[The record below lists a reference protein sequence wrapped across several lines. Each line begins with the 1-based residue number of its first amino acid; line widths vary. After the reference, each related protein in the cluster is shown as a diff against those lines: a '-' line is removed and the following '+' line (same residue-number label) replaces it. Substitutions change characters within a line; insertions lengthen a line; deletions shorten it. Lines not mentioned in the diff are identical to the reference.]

1 MSEAKRQHDE
11 KRAIEDRVVVS
22 RSGHAELGPD
32 IESILWRMLDLL
44 PVGIVLLDARDDFRI
59 SYSNPAHGS
68 WADADRL
75 PLEGKLLRDAFDT
88 VVPNGI
94 EEILREVVASG
105 VSRHWRRR
113 PFVGQ
118 RGAPVTLPGDLTL
131 WDWDVY
137 PVPSSDGVPRHVLM
151 AFTNQTESE
160 IVNETRRQFMNM
172 AAHELRTP
180 LTVIAGYLSLL
191 RDGSCGPV
199 PSRWVEP
206 LAILDR
212 QAADL
217 AGRIEDILLAARLDQ
232 HEATSVGDEMV
243 AVDVLVAE
251 ALDRAKPRA
260 GLLGAV
266 LSHESLP
273 ASTWARGRGWELG
286 RVLDILLDN
295 AMTYSARPADVR
307 VLIRVA
313 DSRVDVL
320 VKDAGRGIPAQCHEG
335 IFEQFYRV
343 DDPHF
348 GSPAGTGLGLY
359 IGRKLAEANGGALD
373 LERSRE
379 GHGSTFRLRL
389 QLAMM
394 A

>member
-1 MSEAKRQHDE
+1 VSEARRQHNQ
-11 KRAIEDRVVVS
+11 KRSVDDRVVVS
-22 RSGHAELGPD
+22 RPGHAELRPD
-32 IESILWRMLDLL
+32 IEPILWRMLDLL
-44 PVGIVLLDARDDFRI
+44 PVGIVLLDAQDDFRI
-59 SYSNPAHGS
+59 IYSNPAHGS

-75 PLEGKLLRDAFDT
+75 PLEGKLLREAFDT
-88 VVPNGI
+88 VESNGV

-118 RGAPVTLPGDLTL
+118 RGAPVSLPGDLTL
-131 WDWDVY
+131 WDWDVF
-137 PVPSSDGVPRHVLM
+137 PVPSSDGVLRHVLM
-151 AFTNQTESE
+151 AFTNRTESE

-199 PSRWVEP
+199 PSRWEEP
-206 LAILDR
+206 LAALDR

-217 AGRIEDILLAARLDQ
+217 AGRIEAILVAARLEQ
-232 HEATSVGDEMV
+232 NEATSVGDEMV

-260 GLLGAV
+260 ELLGAV
-266 LSHESLP
+266 LSHERSP
-273 ASTWARGRGWELG
+273 ASTWARGNRWGLG

-295 AMTYSARPADVR
+295 AMTYSAPPADVR
-307 VLIRVA
+307 VLIRLA
-313 DSRVDVL
+313 GSTVDVL
-320 VKDAGRGIPAQCHEG
+320 VEDAGRGIPAQHHEG

-343 DDPHF
+343 DDPDF
-348 GSPAGTGLGLY
+348 GYPAGTGLGLY

>member
-1 MSEAKRQHDE
+1 VSETKRQHNE
-11 KRAIEDRVVVS
+11 KRAVDDRVVVS
-22 RSGHAELGPD
+22 HPGHAEVRTG

-44 PVGIVLLDARDDFRI
+44 PVGIVLLDACDDFRI
-59 SYSNPAHGS
+59 IYSNPAHGS

-88 VVPNGI
+88 VVPNGV

-105 VSRHWRRR
+105 VSRHWHRT

-118 RGAPVTLPGDLTL
+118 RGAPVTLPGDVTL
-131 WDWDVY
+131 WDWDVF

-199 PSRWVEP
+199 PSRWEKP

-217 AGRIEDILLAARLDQ
+217 AGRIEDILLAARLEQ
-232 HEATSVGDEMV
+232 HEATTVGDETV

-251 ALDRAKPRA
+251 ALDRARPRA
-260 GLLGAV
+260 GLLDAV

-273 ASTWARGRGWELG
+273 ASTWVKGRGWELG
-286 RVLDILLDN
+286 RVMDILLDN
-295 AMTYSARPADVR
+295 AMTYSAQPADIR

-313 DSRVDVL
+313 GSTVDVL
-320 VKDAGRGIPAQCHEG
+320 VEDAGRGIPAQHHEG

-348 GSPAGTGLGLY
+348 GYPAGTGLGLY
-359 IGRKLAEANGGALD
+359 IGRKLAEANGGELD

-379 GHGSTFRLRL
+379 GHGSTFRFRL

-394 A
+394 P

>member
-1 MSEAKRQHDE
+1 MSEGKRQHNE
-11 KRAIEDRVVVS
+11 KRAIDDAVVS
-22 RSGHAELGPD
+22 RPGHTELRPD
-32 IESILWRMLDLL
+32 IESVMWRMLDLL

-59 SYSNPAHGS
+59 IYSNPVHGS

-88 VVPNGI
+88 VVPNGV

-105 VSRHWRRR
+105 VSRHWHRR

-131 WDWDVY
+131 WDWDVF
-137 PVPSSDGVPRHVLM
+137 PVPSSDGVTRHVLM

-199 PSRWVEP
+199 PSRWEEP

-217 AGRIEDILLAARLDQ
+217 AGRVEDILLAARLEQ
-232 HEATSVGDEMV
+232 HEGTSVGDEMV

-266 LSHESLP
+266 LSHGKLP
-273 ASTWARGRGWELG
+273 ASTWARGHGWELG

-295 AMTYSARPADVR
+295 AMTYSVRPADVR
-307 VLIRVA
+307 VLNRVA
-313 DSRVDVL
+313 GSTVDIL
-320 VKDAGRGIPAQCHEG
+320 VKDAGRGIPAQHHEG
-335 IFEQFYRV
+335 VFEQFYRV
-343 DDPHF
+343 DDLHF
-348 GSPAGTGLGLY
+348 GYPAGTGLGLY

-373 LERSRE
+373 LERSPE
-379 GHGSTFRLRL
+379 GRGSTFRLRL
-389 QLAMM
+389 QLGMM